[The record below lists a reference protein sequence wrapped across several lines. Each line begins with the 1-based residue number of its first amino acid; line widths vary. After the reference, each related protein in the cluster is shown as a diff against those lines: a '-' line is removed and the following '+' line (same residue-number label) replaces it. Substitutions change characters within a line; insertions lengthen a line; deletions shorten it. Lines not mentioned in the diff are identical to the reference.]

1 MASSAA
7 AKALGLAVSDLPEA
21 QKKELKVR
29 GGVKIEAATDAAAR
43 VGLKEGDVILA
54 VGNIEVSSVKEF
66 DAALAKLEKSKP
78 VSVLFRRGDWAQY
91 ALIRPAR

>member
-1 MASSAA
+1 M
-7 AKALGLAVSDLPEA
+7 
-21 QKKELKVR
+21 R